1 MTIDNSPNPEIYVAD
16 LAAYN
21 AGKLRG
27 EWIDALQDADDIQA
41 EIDEMLSNSLEPVA
55 EDWAIHDYEQFYG
68 VGDYLGEHPSLEDIA
83 TAAELI
89 SEKGELAGLVIAHFC
104 GDLNEAKSALEDKYS
119 GEHDSLAD
127 YAEELSEGSIGDIP
141 ENIARYIDYEAM
153 GRDMEL
159 GGDVFTLETNDG
171 KVHIFWNH

>member
-1 MTIDNSPNPEIYVAD
+1 MTIDNSSYPEIYVAD

-27 EWIDALQDADDIQA
+27 TWIDATQDADDIKA
-41 EIDEMLSNSLEPVA
+41 EIEEMLRGSPEAIA
-55 EDWAIHDYEQFYG
+55 ESWAIHDYEQFYG
-68 VGDYLGEHPSLEDIA
+68 AGDYLGEHPNLEDVT

-89 SEKGELAGLVIAHFC
+89 TEHGELAGLVIAHFC
-104 GDLNEAKSALEDKYS
+104 GDIDEAKRALEEMYS
-119 GEHDSLAD
+119 GEYDSLAD

-141 ENIARYIDYEAM
+141 EHIARYIDYESM

-159 GGDVFTLETNDG
+159 GGDVFTLTTDDG
-171 KVHIFWNH
+171 KVHVFWNH